1 MNRRIFVPILL
12 VLALFSI
19 IYAVYRSTDQRIT
32 TIANGREVVTGEP
45 QHGLIL
51 GMCLFAGACI
61 LAVARLWEDNPVHRV
76 THAER
81 TSLANRTVS

>member
-12 VLALFSI
+12 LLAIFSL
-19 IYAVYRSTDQRIT
+19 IYGIYRSTDQRIT

-61 LAVARLWEDNPVHRV
+61 LAAARLWEDSPMHRV
-76 THAER
+76 THTER
-81 TSLANRTVS
+81 TNLANRTVS